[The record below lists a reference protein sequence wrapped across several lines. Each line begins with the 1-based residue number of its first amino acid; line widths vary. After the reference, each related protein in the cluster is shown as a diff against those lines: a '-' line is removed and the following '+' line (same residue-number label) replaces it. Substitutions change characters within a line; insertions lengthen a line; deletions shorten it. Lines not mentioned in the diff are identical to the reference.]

1 MEKTEQPA
9 DSTVDEPSAVDLE
22 STGVLVPSAVDLEST
37 GVSGVTCE
45 KWVTCKDG
53 FFGSIRCS
61 GTRYC
66 EVWRPRR
73 LQFEE
78 EAPEAAEKTE
88 QSADTTVDEP
98 SAVDLESTGVSGVT
112 CEKWVTCKD
121 GFFGNIRCSGTRYC
135 EVWRPRRLQF
145 EEEAPEAAEKTEQ
158 SADSTVDEPSAV
170 DLESTGVSGVTCEKW
185 VTCKD
190 GFFGNIR
197 CSGTRYCE
205 VWRPRRLQFEEE
217 APEAAEKTEQSA
229 DTTVDEPSAVDLEST
244 GVSGVTCEKWVTCKD
259 GFFGNIRCSGTR
271 YCEVWRPRRLQFE
284 EEAPEAAE
292 KTEQSADSTV
302 DEPSAVDFES
312 TGVSG
317 VTCEKW
323 VTCKDGFFGNIRCSG
338 TRYCEV
344 WRPRRLQFEEE
355 APEAA
360 EKTEQSADSTVD
372 EPSAVDL
379 ESTGVS
385 GATCE
390 KWVTCKDGFFGDIR
404 CSGTRYCEVWGPTW
418 QSAVKEPS
426 AVDFESTGVSGAT
439 CEKWVTCK
447 DGFFGNIRCSGTR
460 YCEVWGPA
468 QVPHSATCKKWVTCK
483 DGFFGNIR
491 CSGTRYCEAWR

>member
-1 MEKTEQPA
+1 MKVLVSMAVLALAAADLRNLRGAPA
-9 DSTVDEPSAVDLE
+9 EDKPDHAVQEPSAVDF
-22 STGVLVPSAVDLEST
+22 EST

-53 FFGSIRCS
+53 FFGNIRCSGTRYCKVWGPAVPPRGATCEKWVTCKDGFFGNIRCS

-66 EVWRPRR
+66 ELWGPRR

-78 EAPEAAEKTE
+78 EAPDAVEKTE

-98 SAVDLESTGVSGVT
+98 SAVDLESTGVSGVACEKWVTCKDGFFGNIRCSGTRYCEVWRPRWLQFEEEAPEAAEKTEQRADSTVDEPSAVDFESTGVSGVT

-145 EEEAPEAAEKTEQ
+145 EEEE
-158 SADSTVDEPSAV
+158 
-170 DLESTGVSGVTCEKW
+170 
-185 VTCKD
+185 
-190 GFFGNIR
+190 
-197 CSGTRYCE
+197 
-205 VWRPRRLQFEEE
+205 
-217 APEAAEKTEQSA
+217 
-229 DTTVDEPSAVDLEST
+229 
-244 GVSGVTCEKWVTCKD
+244 
-259 GFFGNIRCSGTR
+259 
-271 YCEVWRPRRLQFE
+271 
-284 EEAPEAAE
+284 PEAAE

-355 APEAA
+355 APEEA
-360 EKTEQSADSTVD
+360 EKTEQPADSTV
-372 EPSAVDL
+372 
-379 ESTGVS
+379 
-385 GATCE
+385 
-390 KWVTCKDGFFGDIR
+390 
-404 CSGTRYCEVWGPTW
+404 
-418 QSAVKEPS
+418 QEPS
-426 AVDFESTGVSGAT
+426 AVDFESIGVSGAT

-468 QVPHSATCKKWVTCK
+468 QVPHGATCKKWVTCK